1 MVRIGDFFGL
11 WQFLI
16 FTIMQA
22 IPTLKTERLILKGVS
37 MEDVPSY
44 TRYFVDYDVVRYLSA
59 EVPWPY
65 PENGVKDYLEHIVLP
80 QQGDGHWV
88 WGIFLKEQPDQ
99 LIGTIDLRREGKPE
113 HRGFWLGKP
122 FWGRGIMTEANF
134 PVLDFAFS
142 ELGFDC
148 LLFANALGNVGSR
161 RIKEKTGA
169 RLIGHRETGFV
180 DPLFT
185 ESEIW
190 ELSRENWLKFK
201 GV

>member
-1 MVRIGDFFGL
+1 MVGIGDFFGL
-11 WQFLI
+11 CQFLI
-16 FTIMQA
+16 FTIMQL
-22 IPTLKTERLILKGVS
+22 IPTLNTERLILKGVS

-44 TRYFVDYDVVRYLSA
+44 TRHFVDYDVIRYLSS

-113 HRGFWLGKP
+113 HRGFWLGKS

-134 PVLDFAFS
+134 PVLDYAFA
-142 ELGFDC
+142 ELGFER
-148 LLFANALGNVGSR
+148 LTFANALGNVGSR

-169 RLIGHRETGFV
+169 QLIGQREATFV
-180 DPLFT
+180 DPGF
-185 ESEIW
+185 SACEIW
-190 ELSRENWLKFK
+190 ELRKENWQKFRE
-201 GV
+201 G